1 MEVGKKMLEVE
12 PPEVDGGPSF
22 FLFFP
27 PFSRVLP
34 GLSEFSP
41 GLVSNFPPQKKKC
54 WRLNLQPPSHLGLAG
69 VLMPLLW
76 GTRVLVF

>member
-34 GLSEFSP
+34 PFSRVLPGLSEFSP
-41 GLVSNFPPQKKKC
+41 GLVSNFPAQKK
-54 WRLNLQPPSHLGLAG
+54 NVGG
-69 VLMPLLW
+69 
-76 GTRVLVF
+76 